1 MPNVPVML
9 GDWITGLHQSNY
21 QEGHTPDDHD
31 PDYDVHE
38 DENASTIPQDILV
51 YLDDKGADFD
61 TFEYEDLE
69 SPIVLMLVFSWDPNE
84 LAEVKGFNTT
94 AQLEN
99 HLEDKLNNGN
109 ENLVDAIFVHGV
121 SKAFRLRVVLGM
133 EY

>member
-38 DENASTIPQDILV
+38 DEDSSNNVPEAIMT
-51 YLDDKGADFD
+51 YLDSKNADID
-61 TFEYEDLE
+61 EHDLADLE
-69 SPIVLMLVFSWDPNE
+69 SPIVLMLIANWDPNE
-84 LAEVKGFNTT
+84 LEEVKGFNTI
-94 AQLEN
+94 AQLED
-99 HLEDKLNNGN
+99 HLEDELNDGN

-121 SKAFRLRVVLGM
+121 SKAFRLRVIVGM
-133 EY
+133 E

>member
-1 MPNVPVML
+1 MDNRSPSVKLP
-9 GDWITGLHQSNY
+9 G
-21 QEGHTPDDHD
+21 GHTPDDHD
-31 PDYDVHE
+31 PDYDDHE